1 MRHAACLPARMGGGG
16 KTGIDALARAS
27 GHSPPHGGVYF
38 RFREREGKALGVPAH
53 IETKAIS
60 RPSPQ
65 RGQQRHPRSGVTQ
78 TGGVAASATGTR
90 LLSQR
95 GSAASPQRKR
105 ARRPTGKERSES
117 ASGSAKE
124 RRALRSATRGKERD
138 LNSSRSTPTAP
149 DRHPDGPG
157 HRPGSRKRIEQ
168 VARRAAPLTLRFL
181 NTPPKL

>member
-53 IETKAIS
+53 TGTEAIS

-78 TGGVAASATGTR
+78 TGGVAASEARTR
-90 LLSQR
+90 LLAQR
-95 GSAASPQRKR
+95 DSAASPQRKR
-105 ARRPTGKERSES
+105 ARRPTGKERGES
-117 ASGSAKE
+117 AMRVSQRTPRPRE
-124 RRALRSATRGKERD
+124 RVSSGKERD
-138 LNSSRSTPTAP
+138 LNPSRTSSHAP

-157 HRPGSRKRIEQ
+157 LQARSAPADRAGRPLGQRQ
-168 VARRAAPLTLRFL
+168 
-181 NTPPKL
+181 N